1 MKKIIGVLLCLTLVM
16 TVFVS
21 CKNGKGES
29 AGSQDSQIS
38 ESGSGIG
45 ETGSSPGQPLPGER
59 ESREKTEETSGDVS
73 PAQTEREF
81 TQDYEI
87 PAKGNDSAEEEEHP

>member
-59 ESREKTEETSGDVS
+59 ESGEKTEETSGDVS

-87 PAKGNDSAEEEEHP
+87 LAKGNDSAEEEEHP